1 MVATLKGTIT
11 EEKGFVLVAALL
23 MVAILTIIGIAATR
37 TSETETLISV
47 NERAYVSEFYNAE
60 GALVDTLENS
70 TTWLT
75 GNMLTTPAA
84 GSFTENVDIN
94 SDGTMDAVIEIRCIF
109 DPEEEDV
116 NDPDID
122 GLSDAANDLPVLSHK
137 SPPPAGSGYS
147 MKHFEVR
154 RYGVTATSATGNT
167 RIQTGVWK
175 AFNIS
180 Q

>member
-1 MVATLKGTIT
+1 MVATLKDTIT

-23 MVAILTIIGIAATR
+23 MVAILTIIGIAATT
-37 TSETETLISV
+37 TSETENLISI

-60 GALVDTLENS
+60 GALVDTLENA

-75 GNMLTTPAA
+75 GNMLTDDETVA
-84 GSFTENVDIN
+84 SNTVVVDVD
-94 SDGTMDAVIEIRCIF
+94 SDGTDDARIEIRCIQDT
-109 DPEEEDV
+109 DPAV
-116 NDPDID
+116 
-122 GLSDAANDLPVLSHK
+122 ATANDLPVLSHK